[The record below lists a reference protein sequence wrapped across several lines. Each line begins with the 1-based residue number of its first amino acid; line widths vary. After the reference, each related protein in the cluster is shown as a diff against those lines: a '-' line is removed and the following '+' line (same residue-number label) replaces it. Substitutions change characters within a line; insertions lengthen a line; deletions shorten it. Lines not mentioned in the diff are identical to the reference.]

1 MELLHLVNS
10 KANKNLGGY
19 MGEEKTCACHTEEK
33 VLSGECCKQK
43 PNALDEF
50 WKKLGDKK
58 KKYVRSYRPGTRSIQ
73 DPETT

>member
-1 MELLHLVNS
+1 
-10 KANKNLGGY
+10 

-50 WKKLGDKK
+50 WDKLGDKDK
-58 KKYVRSYRPGTRSIQ
+58 RNVRSYRPGKRNIQ
-73 DPETT
+73 DTKTPRSSD